1 MASTMQ
7 LLALAFSALLARGA
21 SAQEAPAEMVE
32 AAKRE
37 GRVVWYTAFAS
48 PRSHETVIKGFEQK
62 YGIKVDLLA
71 MRGGEF
77 EERIRTEQAA
87 GRFLGDVAQLG
98 EASAKRFAEI
108 GLSQPHGGVP
118 NAARMIDGQPADAT
132 TMGSIIN
139 AFGMT
144 VNTNLVPPA
153 DEPKSWRDLLSPKW
167 KGKILSDDMR
177 VTGGG
182 FAMFCALMQAPGL
195 GEEFHRALAKQ
206 DITFTRDVGQ
216 GERRVARGE
225 YSIWIP
231 QHSGNVGGLQG
242 LPIRVI
248 APAEGVAY
256 TRLDFSMLRGAPHP
270 DAARLF
276 MNYYLSEDVQ
286 LAVSS
291 FGGIPVVKG
300 VVEKLPAGKV
310 LENAKLMGTTIY
322 ATQERYLALAN
333 QIYK

>member
-1 MASTMQ
+1 MRSFAR
-7 LLALAFSALLARGA
+7 LIFAFCAALPALAARA
-21 SAQEAPAEMVE
+21 EELPAGVIE

-37 GRVVWYTAFAS
+37 GRLVWYTAFAS
-48 PRSHETVIKGFEQK
+48 PRSHETVIRGFEQK
-62 YGIKVDLLA
+62 YGVKVDLLA

-98 EASAKRFAEI
+98 EASARRFAEI

-118 NAARMIDGQPADAT
+118 NAARMIDGQAADALS
-132 TMGSIIN
+132 MGSIIN
-139 AFGMT
+139 AFGVT
-144 VNTNLVPPA
+144 VNTSLVPPA

-182 FAMFCALMQAPGL
+182 FAMFCAIMQAPGL

-256 TRLDFSMLRGAPHP
+256 TRLDLALLRGAPRP
-270 DAARLF
+270 NAARLF
-276 MNYYLSEDVQ
+276 MNYYLSDEAQ
-286 LAVSS
+286 LSVSS
-291 FGGIPVVKG
+291 FGGIPVIKG
-300 VVEKLPAGKV
+300 VVEKLPPGKV
-310 LENAKLMGTTIY
+310 LENARLMGTTLY
-322 ATQERYLALAN
+322 ETQTRYLALAN
-333 QIYK
+333 EIYK